1 MIPDWFEGDRQV
13 QLYVDNIEEYC
24 GITRGRIEVKLGG
37 YATVTEKNV
46 TRVVIGEQMHLDTD
60 RYEMFFDEDEFEAA
74 REEYHGLGDGQSIIF
89 ELKTGIRDLVTGEES
104 TLVKVKY
111 TFVKDLS
118 LNDKFGE

>member
-1 MIPDWFEGDRQV
+1 M
-13 QLYVDNIEEYC
+13 
-24 GITRGRIEVKLGG
+24 
-37 YATVTEKNV
+37 
-46 TRVVIGEQMHLDTD
+46 RVVIGEQMHLDTD
-60 RYEMFFDEDEFEAA
+60 RYEMFFDKDEFETA

-89 ELKTGIRDLVTGEES
+89 ELKTGIRDLVTCEES